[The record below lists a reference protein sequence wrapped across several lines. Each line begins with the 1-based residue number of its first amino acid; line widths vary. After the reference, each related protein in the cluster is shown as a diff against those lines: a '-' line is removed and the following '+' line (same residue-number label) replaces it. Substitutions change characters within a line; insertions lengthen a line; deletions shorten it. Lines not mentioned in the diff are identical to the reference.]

1 MGMSMIG
8 TMLPLLLNVAI
19 VILVIVFIY
28 KKISFRSDR
37 KHIEMQQIKERLEK
51 LERDI
56 EELKTILR
64 KDER

>member
-37 KHIEMQQIKERLEK
+37 KNVEMQQITERLEK
-51 LERDI
+51 LERDAA
-56 EELKTILR
+56 
-64 KDER
+64 